1 MGTSRTVPLSHPL
14 PEDLSHRKVGRFV
27 VKSRLGAG
35 GMGEVY
41 YAEDPRL
48 RRPVALKRVA
58 RHLGNNPSAR
68 RHILQEAQ
76 RASSLISEHIAGVHD
91 VFEENGEV
99 FIVMEY
105 VEGETLRKR
114 LDRPLS
120 LEQFFSIGMQCA
132 EGLIAAHEHAIVH
145 CDIKPENIL
154 ITPENKVKILDFGVA
169 KRLPMPGGTS
179 TIDASTIDSRSQSGG
194 TPGYM
199 APEVLLEGAPDV
211 RSDIFSLGVVL
222 YEMLTGVRPFAA
234 SSLVASSDRVLHE
247 QPRSIRELKPGIPD
261 KVAAVVMKA
270 VAKAPE
276 QRYASA
282 HDLLEDLRSARAG
295 NIPRATTELGQARR
309 KRAMRWGRPAIA
321 VVLLGIGLLA
331 LFRWWPRPTPMLAE
345 RGWVLIA
352 DFDAGGEGGIPET
365 AVREGLTIALQQSHY
380 VNVFPRARIY
390 EVLQRMRRPRAHI
403 DEALG
408 REICQ
413 RENLQILLAG
423 RVERSGKTFQITVRG
438 IDPMRGNLLFAEQQR
453 FDRED
458 QFFAMTDRLASSV
471 RRDLGE
477 SLERIQRNTQP
488 LARVTT
494 SSLEALQLY
503 SQAKDAV
510 LQGRNE
516 PVAEL
521 LKSALRLDPGFAIAH
536 LELGQHYLAVVG
548 KNDKAVAE
556 HERAYQLRENV
567 TDRERRRIEAGY
579 YRLVEQYEEEQQA
592 LEALVRLYPDDEE
605 AHQDLAG
612 AYYDL
617 NEIDKAILEVQQVLR
632 LNRSSVLAYGNLV
645 LFFAYQSRAQE
656 AIAVFQQA
664 RQSGVDTPR
673 MHWGLGLA
681 YLGMDQVAKAQDA
694 FREIGRG
701 TETDRELRD
710 LCLAVAD
717 LYAGKLNG
725 ARTQLSKQVSEA
737 QPAAGGLQT
746 FSRYLLGSIYLTQ
759 GDRQRAAREAELI
772 LRVPG
777 SGLQVTDLLN
787 AGTLY
792 ARSGRIASARQVL
805 REIDEA
811 GKKFPGSVNRSSKH
825 NLEGEILLTEGKPV
839 EAESAFVAAAQDFAQ
854 PLPHIGLA
862 RAYEMEGQWNAAARE
877 WEQVLASYGE
887 VLHNGFPPDLA
898 YADLRL
904 GRLYAQASNS
914 EQARNHYERFLKR
927 WQQAD
932 DTRLLA
938 TVNREINGLL

>member
-1 MGTSRTVPLSHPL
+1 MGTSLRTPLTLPL
-14 PEDLSHRKVGRFV
+14 PEDLSHSKVGRFLV
-27 VKSRLGAG
+27 RSRLGTG

-41 YAEDPRL
+41 YAEDTKL

-58 RHLGNNPSAR
+58 CHLGNNRSAR

-76 RASSLISEHIAGVHD
+76 RASALNSEHIASVHD
-91 VFEENGEV
+91 VFEANGEV

-114 LDRPLS
+114 LQQGVL
-120 LEQFFSIGMQCA
+120 LEQFFSIAMQCA
-132 EGLIAAHEHAIVH
+132 EALTAAHEHAIVH
-145 CDIKPENIL
+145 CDIKPENIM
-154 ITPENKVKILDFGVA
+154 ITAENRVKILDFGVA
-169 KRLPMPGGTS
+169 KHLPRAEGSS
-179 TIDASTIDSRSQSGG
+179 TVDASTIDARSQTGG

-199 APEVLLEGAPDV
+199 APEVLLGGVPNV

-247 QPRSIRELKPGIPD
+247 QPKAIRELRPEIPED
-261 KVAAVVMKA
+261 VAAVVMKA

-282 HDLLEDLRSARAG
+282 SDLLEDLRSASAG
-295 NIPRATTELGQARR
+295 NVPRATTELGRARLR
-309 KRAMRWGRPAIA
+309 RSMRWWLSATTVA
-321 VVLLGIGLLA
+321 LLGIGLWA
-331 LFRWWPRPTPMLAE
+331 AFRWWPRPAPMLAE

-352 DFDAGGEGGIPET
+352 DFDATPEGSPPET
-365 AVREGLTIALQQSHY
+365 AVREGLTIALQQSQY

-390 EVLQRMRRPRAHI
+390 DVLQRMRRPKAQI

-413 RENLQILLAG
+413 RENLQVLLAG
-423 RVERSGKTFQITVRG
+423 SVERSGQMYQITVRG
-438 IDPMRGNLLFAEQQR
+438 IDPIRGNLLFAEQER

-477 SLERIQRNTQP
+477 SLERIQKNTQP

-503 SQAKDAV
+503 SQAKDAA
-510 LQGRNE
+510 LQGKNE

-536 LELGQHYLAVVG
+536 LELGQYYLAVVG

-556 HERAYQLRENV
+556 HEQAYQLRENV

-579 YRLVEQYEEEQQA
+579 YRLVEQYELEQQA

-605 AHQDLAG
+605 ARQELAG

-617 NEIDKAILEVQQVLR
+617 NDIEKAIRELREVLR
-632 LNRSSVLAYGNLV
+632 LNAASAPAYDNLV
-645 LFFAYQSRAQE
+645 LLLAYQSRP
-656 AIAVFQQA
+656 QQA
-664 RQSGVDTPR
+664 IGTFEEARQRGVETPR

-681 YLGMDQVAKAQDA
+681 YLNLNQVSKAQDA

-717 LYAGKLNG
+717 LYAGKLN
-725 ARTQLSKQVSEA
+725 AAKLQLSKQVGETQA
-737 QPAAGGLQT
+737 AAGGLQT
-746 FSRYLLGSIYLTQ
+746 FSRYLLGSIHLAQ
-759 GDRQRAAREAELI
+759 GDKRAAAQEAELI

-777 SGLQVTDLLN
+777 SGLQVTDQLN
-787 AGTLY
+787 AGILF
-792 ARSGRIASARQVL
+792 ARSGRLGSARDVL
-805 REIDEA
+805 RNIEEA
-811 GKKFPGSVNRSSKH
+811 GKKFPGAANRSSQH
-825 NLEGEILLTEGKPV
+825 NLEGEIRLAEGKPV
-839 EAESAFVAAAQDFAQ
+839 EAGSTFVAAAQDFAQ
-854 PLPHIGLA
+854 ALPHLGLA
-862 RAYEMEGQWNAAARE
+862 RAYEMEGEPGAAARE
-877 WEQVLASYGE
+877 WEQVLASSGQ
-887 VLHNGFPPDLA
+887 VLHNGFPPELA

-904 GRLYAQASNS
+904 ARIYREASNS
-914 EQARNHYERFLKR
+914 EQARNHYKSFLKR
-927 WQQAD
+927 WPQAD
-932 DTRLLA
+932 DVQLLA
-938 TVNREINGLL
+938 NVNRELRGLP